1 MNLERAP
8 ECTVRFGFG
17 IASEVDAHLQRA
29 AHLVSRREASLC
41 VLRDAYEVAPDQVD
55 SNLIPDLLSGLEE
68 ESRDG

>member
-1 MNLERAP
+1 
-8 ECTVRFGFG
+8 
-17 IASEVDAHLQRA
+17 VDAHLQRA